1 MTYNNSFQLNSG
13 LGVPGAGFASR
24 GKANGLKRLSVAA
37 PPKLGS
43 LNEDHVDN
51 APTPPRTSRSYLLAG
66 LRTAPKTP
74 SAASSAPYNQQTFGA
89 MDNSRYAYH
98 QQNGYGNS
106 NNNNNNVPHT
116 AIGSNFPGQYSAG
129 QQFYTLPE
137 QVLAPPPLDMED
149 EVDPQYAAELNH
161 RKQLLAARQQILQQ
175 QLASISAGN
184 QFANMSISG
193 NRQMQYPQTPM
204 TPQMAMYQQ
213 QLMNSIQPQVQE
225 VPGQPGLYLVYNPL
239 TGMTSYAADP
249 NVHQEPQLANSPP
262 PPTPSHS
269 ATGFNL
275 DTSSFRNRVSSP
287 VDSGSPYGS
296 RSISPPKKT
305 PSPQQDVE
313 PLPPPSAN
321 AFRRG
326 HHKKVSSLALNNTAS
341 IIDGPKSAF
350 IPRSHATPPTPLTGT
365 FGPGQSR
372 AGEHPIRQPRGP
384 PNMEELVSAPT
395 TKFPGS
401 KNFATRQR
409 RQALSSLV
417 RAGLERRVRPGS
429 GSTGSMTPVSESEL
443 TFSVP
448 SDDNDSDS
456 GRSASALSAK
466 LSLGSLRAVA
476 NGAIG
481 SERKASK
488 ERLSPVSSD
497 AEESKPMPE
506 RRARAPLLAL
516 ANAAEK
522 RNSGFY

>member
-1 MTYNNSFQLNSG
+1 MTYNNTYQNGG
-13 LGVPGAGFASR
+13 LGLPGAGFASR

-37 PPKLGS
+37 PKLGS
-43 LNEDHVDN
+43 LSEDHVDN
-51 APTPPRTSRSYLLAG
+51 APTPPRTSRSHLLAG
-66 LRTAPKTP
+66 LRTQPKTP
-74 SAASSAPYNQQTFGA
+74 SVPSSAPYNQTQHNFG
-89 MDNSRYAYH
+89 MDNSRYAYQH
-98 QQNGYGNS
+98 NGPGNG
-106 NNNNNNVPHT
+106 NNAPYT
-116 AIGSNFPGQYSAG
+116 AIGSSFPSSYGVNAG

-137 QVLAPPPLDMED
+137 QVLAPPPLEMED
-149 EVDPQYAAELNH
+149 EDPQMMAQMLAT
-161 RKQLLAARQQILQQ
+161 KQMLALRQQALQQ
-175 QLASISAGN
+175 QLASLTSQQFGN
-184 QFANMSISG
+184 MNLTGNMRHS
-193 NRQMQYPQTPM
+193 QHMYPQTPV
-204 TPQMAMYQQ
+204 TPQLGTYQQ
-213 QLMNSIQPQVQE
+213 QLMNNLQPVVQE
-225 VPGQPGLYLVYNPL
+225 VPGQPGIYLVYNPM
-239 TGMTSYAADP
+239 TGQTTYAADTSMQ
-249 NVHQEPQLANSPP
+249 QEPQLANSPP

-269 ATGFNL
+269 VSNFNL
-275 DTSSFRNRVSSP
+275 DGRTQSP
-287 VDSGSPYGS
+287 ATSGSPFGS

-305 PSPQQDVE
+305 PSPPQNVE

-326 HHKKVSSLALNNTAS
+326 HHKKVSSLALNNTTFIA
-341 IIDGPKSAF
+341 DGPKSAF
-350 IPRSHATPPTPLTGT
+350 IPRSHATPPTPVTGT

-384 PNMEELVSAPT
+384 PSWEELVSLPT

-429 GSTGSMTPVSESEL
+429 GSAGSMTPVSETEL
-443 TFSVP
+443 TFSIP

-456 GRSASALSAK
+456 GRSGSALSAK

-497 AEESKPMPE
+497 AEELSKPMPE
-506 RRARAPLLAL
+506 QRRARAPLLAL

-522 RNSGFY
+522 RKSGFY

>member
-1 MTYNNSFQLNSG
+1 MTYNNSFQPNNG

-74 SAASSAPYNQQTFGA
+74 SAASSAPYNQQSFGG
-89 MDNSRYAYH
+89 MDNSRYAY
-98 QQNGYGNS
+98 QQNGHG
-106 NNNNNNVPHT
+106 NNNNNAPYT
-116 AIGSNFPGQYSAG
+116 AIGSNFPAQYGMSAG
-129 QQFYTLPE
+129 QQVYTLPE
-137 QVLAPPPLDMED
+137 QVLAPPPLEMGGD
-149 EVDPQYAAELNH
+149 EDPQFLATLVAA
-161 RKQLLAARQQILQQ
+161 KDALAYRQQQLQQ
-175 QLASISAGN
+175 QLTSIAVN
-184 QFANMSISG
+184 QFGNMNLSG
-193 NRQMQYPQTPM
+193 NRQMQHMYPQTPM
-204 TPQMAMYQQ
+204 TPQMSMYQQ
-213 QLMNSIQPQVQE
+213 QVMNSIQPVVQE
-225 VPGQPGLYLVYNPL
+225 VPGQPGIYLIFNPV
-239 TGMTSYAADP
+239 TGVTSYAADP
-249 NVHQEPQLANSPP
+249 NYTQEPQLANSPP

-269 ATGFNL
+269 ATGFNM
-275 DTSSFRNRVSSP
+275 DNFNFRNRVSSP

-305 PSPQQDVE
+305 PSPPQDVE

-326 HHKKVSSLALNNTAS
+326 HHKKVSSLSINNTAS
-341 IIDGPKSAF
+341 VVDGPKSAF

-372 AGEHPIRQPRGP
+372 AGEHPTRQPRGP
-384 PNMEELVSAPT
+384 PNMEELVAAPT
-395 TKFPGS
+395 TKYPGS

-429 GSTGSMTPVSESEL
+429 GSTGSMTPVSETEL
-443 TFSVP
+443 TFSIP

-488 ERLSPVSSD
+488 ERLSPVSSE
-497 AEESKPMPE
+497 AEESRPVS

-522 RNSGFY
+522 RNTAVY